1 MKKADEVS
9 ILTAQLVSQLMYC
22 SSRLREEDTD
32 KILSEIL
39 KLTCTYKKKLK
50 KIGAEAPP

>member
-1 MKKADEVS
+1 MKKTDEVS

-39 KLTCTYKKKLK
+39 KLICAYKKKIKKLK
-50 KIGAEAPP
+50 T

>member
-1 MKKADEVS
+1 MKKADEISV
-9 ILTAQLVSQLMYC
+9 LTAQLVSQLLYC
-22 SSRLREEDTD
+22 SSRLRVEDTN

-50 KIGAEAPP
+50 KLKI